1 MAPSTSPP
9 PCGNTKPATNEG
21 AGKKII
27 TAHRAGQWKSF
38 PLDFFFSFFLPSCS
52 RNPITGT
59 QCLQRGINPT
69 VRSPCLSPGEAR
81 GTVWSDW
88 SDWSGVQRAS
98 LQPRSLLAAASL
110 LQGNISGQ
118 VSLQWSHLEMTVW
131 DGMMGRSWKS
141 FL

>member
-21 AGKKII
+21 AGKNHNCPQGRTVEVIS
-27 TAHRAGQWKSF
+27 TG
-38 PLDFFFSFFLPSCS
+38 FFFFFLPSCS

-69 VRSPCLSPGEAR
+69 VRSPCLSPGEER
-81 GTVWSDW
+81 GSVWSDW

-98 LQPRSLLAAASL
+98 LQPLSLLAAASL